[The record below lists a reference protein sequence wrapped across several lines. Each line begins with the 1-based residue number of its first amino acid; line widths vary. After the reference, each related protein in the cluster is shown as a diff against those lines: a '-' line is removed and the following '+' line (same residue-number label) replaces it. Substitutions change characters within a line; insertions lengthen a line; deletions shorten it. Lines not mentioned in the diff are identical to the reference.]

1 MKNMF
6 KMIHILKKKK
16 FTAKENK
23 IILTSSSMARKKGI
37 NNAMLEFYVSRI
49 SNFEKLSS
57 GFAKLYLWSYLP
69 TTRSQNINMHP

>member
-1 MKNMF
+1 
-6 KMIHILKKKK
+6 
-16 FTAKENK
+16 
-23 IILTSSSMARKKGI
+23 MARKKGI

-69 TTRSQNINMHP
+69 TTRSQNINMHPWPQADILSIFVHLSLGDNQWWRNKVRQN